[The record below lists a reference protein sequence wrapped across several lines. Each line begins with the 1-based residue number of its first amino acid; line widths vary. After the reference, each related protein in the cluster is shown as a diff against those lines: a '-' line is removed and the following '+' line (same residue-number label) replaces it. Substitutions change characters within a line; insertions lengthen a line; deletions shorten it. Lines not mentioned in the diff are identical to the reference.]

1 VGGGEKMSEE
11 GSRTVEKKQAG
22 VRKSLARSLSIVV
35 VISIFISTMAVGL
48 LGYVLYRK
56 DMIDLNGDKVLA
68 VAQAMAAEIDAESFE
83 KAMKT
88 GKKDAQWQ
96 KVKDWADET
105 AVEIDAAYLYFISS
119 EYDDAVTYYLEGY
132 NPALEEE
139 EYDFLT
145 KEGIEFYAD
154 VLFDSIK
161 NGQSYKTKIYESGE
175 EWGRLVTGVAP
186 IVKDNGEVVGV
197 VGVDV
202 SVEHAL
208 AKANK
213 FIIETIAIVV
223 GSSIIFAIISVV
235 NIGRRVRDPI
245 ESVTT
250 AAELIADGDLSV
262 KTNYSSNDEIGIL
275 SHSFDKMIES
285 NREQIGVLQKISE
298 GDLTVNVTPRGDK
311 DEMGYAIKNTLE
323 ALHSM
328 MQLFSRSTEHL
339 TATSEQI
346 ASEASSLSIEASMQT
361 EFVSEISQ
369 SVDLITGKTKD
380 NAAKAGEASSLIFD
394 LAEKSKNG
402 AEDIRGIV
410 RAVSDIEK
418 GYQSMNAVV
427 EDIDSIAFQTNILA
441 LNAAVEAARAGAAGK
456 GFSVVADEVR
466 ALATKSSD
474 SAQKTAALIEES
486 SVKIQEGVKIANKAA
501 DNFERIVS
509 EIIKGGEMV
518 NMIADVSDEQSK
530 EISAIND
537 EIVKMMKI
545 IKRTATSAGDSAS
558 VSEDLAKQAERL
570 SELLGKYRIE

>member
-1 VGGGEKMSEE
+1 MSEE